1 MWETLKDG
9 YLKDP
14 ATPAKISSLLE
25 SSHAMP
31 PSTRTQLASTITRL
45 LTQADLGRVSD
56 PVTKVLFQRLKTHI
70 FNRVSAS
77 SSSERVKAA
86 STATEGLATTGL
98 PEFVSQVGDICEQLS
113 KVSEVDRKAHGK
125 WYEEIAEELE
135 RLGAEGVDLTGTSS
149 AASEASA
156 GSASE

>member
-14 ATPAKISSLLE
+14 STPTKIASLLE

-31 PSTRTQLASTITRL
+31 PSTRTQLSSTITRL
-45 LTQADLGRVSD
+45 LTQAEAGKLSD
-56 PVTKVLFQRLKTHI
+56 PVMRVLFQRLKAHI

-77 SSSERVKAA
+77 SSGERVRAA

-98 PEFVSQVGDICEQLS
+98 PEFVSHVGEIVEQLG
-113 KVSEVDRKAHGK
+113 KMSEVDRAAHGQ
-125 WYEEIAEELE
+125 WYEEIAEEME
-135 RLGAEGVDLTGTSS
+135 RLALEGEELTRSSS
-149 AASEASA
+149 ATSD
-156 GSASE
+156 SASE